1 MCDSPGGD
9 GTSEE
14 RRNQSTRENEHSANF
29 ASAAAVTVPCETRL
43 LVAADF
49 HCLRTS
55 DDDDGNRRVAS
66 RASCAALIA
75 ADAFAAA
82 PIAISAEVEV
92 EVEDDPPLKLLDASR
107 WRALAAAA
115 SLAAS

>member
-1 MCDSPGGD
+1 MSSVFPKRGD
-9 GTSEE
+9 LEENGAGAGRRDEVTWVASE
-14 RRNQSTRENEHSANF
+14 T
-29 ASAAAVTVPCETRL
+29 
-43 LVAADF
+43 
-49 HCLRTS
+49 LRTS